1 MVKFLMMFVSGT
13 QFVNIFVCSNY
24 AYIAKNSY
32 LSKHKKVEED
42 VA

>member
-1 MVKFLMMFVSGT
+1 MMFVSGT

-24 AYIAKNSY
+24 AYIAKEFLFVREN
-32 LSKHKKVEED
+32 KKVEED